1 VTLPTVRARALDLGY
16 AAGWGI
22 VRSAP
27 HGLSARAFRAVADLA
42 TARERSGV
50 RQLRAN
56 LRRVVGPS
64 LPAAELDELVRE
76 GMRSYARYWLE
87 TFRLPRMD
95 PHDVAVIADAQT
107 ANAHLLDAVVEGG
120 RGFFLGL
127 PLLGNWDVAG
137 LWLIDRYRRPFTTVA
152 ERLEPASL
160 FDRFVAYRQRLGFE
174 VLPLTGGPRPAA
186 EVLAERLRAGG
197 GVCLLADRAL
207 SRTGIEV
214 EFFGEPARLPPGPAM
229 LAATTGAALVPVS
242 MWFTPN
248 GWGQRVNPPIEVG
261 AGRLRDRARSATQA
275 MADAFAVDI
284 AAHPADWH
292 MLQRL
297 WLADYQGER

>member
-1 VTLPTVRARALDLGY
+1 MTLPAVRARALDLGY
-16 AAGWGI
+16 AAGWGV

-27 HGLSARAFRAVADLA
+27 HGLSARAFRSAADLA
-42 TARERSGV
+42 TARSGTGV

-56 LRRVVGPS
+56 LRRVVGPAV
-64 LPAAELDELVRE
+64 PAGQLEDLVRA

-95 PHDVAVIADAQT
+95 PHEVAVRADAHT
-107 ANAHLLDAVVEGG
+107 ANSHLLDAVVETG
-120 RGFFLGL
+120 RGFILAL
-127 PLLGNWDVAG
+127 PHIGNWDVAG

-160 FDRFVAYRQRLGFE
+160 FDRFVAYRERLGFE
-174 VLPLTGGPRPAA
+174 VLPLTGGPRPAS
-186 EVLAERLRAGG
+186 EILAERLRAGG

-207 SRTGIEV
+207 SRSGIEV
-214 EFFGEPARLPPGPAM
+214 DFFGAPARMPPGPAM
-229 LAATTGAALVPVS
+229 LAVTTGAALLPVS
-242 MWFTPN
+242 MWFTED
-248 GWGQRVNPPIEVG
+248 GWAQRVNPPVEIG
-261 AGRLRDRARSATQA
+261 TGRLRDRVAAATQA
-275 MADAFAVDI
+275 MADAFAADI

-297 WLADYQGER
+297 WLADYPEAD